1 MPDQKP
7 AVSLAAL
14 PGRRLATLEIARQ
27 IEARGFAGIYT
38 PSLQDN
44 MSLCLSL
51 AHVTKTIPFG
61 TTIAPIYF
69 RTPHDWGQAAA
80 YLHEVSGG
88 RFRFGI
94 GVSHGPT
101 LKRIGANAG
110 KPLADTR
117 KFVEELRA
125 LPRIGALPPITLAT
139 LRQKMIALAGEIA
152 EGMVFANGAR
162 THMQAS
168 FAALPAAKRKD
179 PNFFIG
185 CMTPTTISDDVEA
198 AKAVNRR
205 TLTGYVQ
212 LPNYREYWKE
222 AGYVEE
228 MTAIETAIAKGELD
242 RLPALMSDRW
252 LADVTLFGPAA
263 KVRDGVA
270 AWREAGITT
279 PILVPSSVG
288 GNQMQALDELFR
300 AFA

>member
-27 IEARGFAGIYT
+27 IEAKGFAGIYT

-51 AHVTKTIPFG
+51 AHVTRTIPFG

-101 LKRIGANAG
+101 LKRIGAQAG

-117 KFVEELRA
+117 KFVDELRA

-139 LRQKMIALAGEIA
+139 LRQRMIALAGEIA

-168 FAALPAAKRKD
+168 LAALPVTKRKD

-228 MTAIETAIAKGELD
+228 MTAIEGAIAKGELD

-270 AWREAGITT
+270 AWREAGIIT

>member
-27 IEARGFAGIYT
+27 IEAKGFAGIYT

-51 AHVTKTIPFG
+51 AHATKTIRFG

-101 LKRIGANAG
+101 LKRIGAQAG

-139 LRQKMIALAGEIA
+139 LRQKMIALSGEIA

-162 THMQAS
+162 SHMQAS
-168 FAALPAAKRKD
+168 LAALPPAKRKD
-179 PNFFIG
+179 PSFFIG
-185 CMTPTTISDDVEA
+185 CMTPTTISDNVEA

-228 MTAIETAIAKGELD
+228 MTAIEAAIKKNELD
-242 RLPALMSDRW
+242 RLPSLMSDRW
-252 LADVTLFGPAA
+252 LADVTLFGPVA
-263 KVRDGVA
+263 KVREGVE
-270 AWREAGITT
+270 AWRAAGITT

>member
-27 IEARGFAGIYT
+27 IEAKGFAGIYT

-51 AHVTKTIPFG
+51 AHVTRTIPFG

-101 LKRIGANAG
+101 LKRIGAQAG

-139 LRQKMIALAGEIA
+139 LRRKMIALSGEIA

-162 THMQAS
+162 SHMQAS
-168 FAALPAAKRKD
+168 LAALPAAKRKD

-228 MTAIETAIAKGELD
+228 MTAIEAAIAKGELD
-242 RLPALMSDRW
+242 RLPSLMGDKW

>member
-125 LPRIGALPPITLAT
+125 LPRIGQLPPITLAT

-168 FAALPAAKRKD
+168 LGALPGAKRRD

-228 MTAIETAIAKGELD
+228 MTAIEAAIAKGELD
-242 RLPALMSDRW
+242 RLPSLMSDKW

-263 KVRDGVA
+263 KVRDGLA

-288 GNQMQALDELFR
+288 GNQMQALDEMFR

>member
-1 MPDQKP
+1 MPEQKP
-7 AVSLAAL
+7 AVSLAAM

-27 IEARGFAGIYT
+27 IETRGFAGIYT

-44 MSLCLSL
+44 MSLCLSI

-69 RTPHDWGQAAA
+69 RTPHDYGQAAA

-88 RFRFGI
+88 RFRFGV

-101 LKRIGANAG
+101 LKRIGAQAG
-110 KPLADTR
+110 KPLADIR
-117 KFVEELRA
+117 QFVSDIRA
-125 LPRIGALPPITLAT
+125 LPRIGNLPPVILAT
-139 LRQKMIALAGEIA
+139 LRKKMIALAGEIA
-152 EGMVFANGAR
+152 EGMVFANAAR
-162 THMQAS
+162 SHMQES
-168 FAALPAAKRKD
+168 LAALPPAKRTD
-179 PNFFIG
+179 PHFFIG

-228 MTAIETAIAKGELD
+228 MTAIEAAIAKGELD
-242 RLPALMSDRW
+242 RLPSLMSDKW
-252 LADVTLFGPAA
+252 LADVTLFGPVS
-263 KVRDGVA
+263 KVREGVE
-270 AWREAGITT
+270 AWRAAGITT
-279 PILVPSSVG
+279 PILVPSSVE
-288 GNQMQALDELFR
+288 GNQLKALDELFR
-300 AFA
+300 AFE

>member
-1 MPDQKP
+1 MSESKP

-44 MSLCLSL
+44 MSLCLSI

-101 LKRIGANAG
+101 LKRIGAQAG
-110 KPLADTR
+110 KPLSDIRQFVADIH
-117 KFVEELRA
+117 A
-125 LPRIGALPPITLAT
+125 LPRIGQLPPITLAT
-139 LRQKMIALAGEIA
+139 LRQKMIALSGEIA

-162 THMQAS
+162 SHMQAS
-168 FAALPAAKRKD
+168 LAALPPAKRKD
-179 PNFFIG
+179 PGFFIG

-222 AGYVEE
+222 AGYIEE
-228 MTAIETAIAKGELD
+228 MTAIEAAIAKNELD
-242 RLPALMSDRW
+242 RLPSLMSDRW

-263 KVRDGVA
+263 KVREGVA

-288 GNQMQALDELFR
+288 GNQLQALDELFR